1 MIEDLTLIEML
12 ETIRDLYKSIAFESA
27 VITQNMYGI
36 EWTDKERLTC
46 QDTIK
51 YSLNHIDR
59 LQRQIERGQYRE
71 ENPYAV

>member
-1 MIEDLTLIEML
+1 MKEDLTLIEML
-12 ETIRDLYKSIAFESA
+12 EKIRDLYKSIAFESA
-27 VITQNMYGI
+27 IITQSMHCI
-36 EWTDKERLTC
+36 DWTDKERIIC

-51 YSLNHIDR
+51 YSLDHIDR